1 MQQHLEGDIGVPAYT
16 YDDEPKKRYSLIQH
30 PGDQQQQLIEELK
43 QQQQYGVA
51 IISNDGRTLSPY
63 ESWSAS
69 QLLHEHE
76 VRRHSPH
83 DESMHHHMQQGTVD
97 HYGVIIP
104 PPVPPLPAYGSQN
117 VYGSTIYGTQPV
129 LPAYHPQPPPQFNVS
144 LQGSMS
150 SVNSAEKKRRNV
162 TMV

>member
-1 MQQHLEGDIGVPAYT
+1 MDGDIGVPAYP

-30 PGDQQQQLIEELK
+30 PTEQQLIEELK
-43 QQQQYGVA
+43 HQQQQQQQYGVS
-51 IISNDGRTLSPY
+51 IISSEGRTLSPY

-76 VRRHSPH
+76 IRRHSPQ
-83 DESMHHHMQQGTVD
+83 DEQMHHHMQQGTVD
-97 HYGVIIP
+97 HYGVLIP
-104 PPVPPLPAYGSQN
+104 PPVPPLPAYGAQN
-117 VYGSTIYGTQPV
+117 VYGTTMYGPQPV

-144 LQGSMS
+144 LQGSIS
-150 SVNSAEKKRRNV
+150 SMNSAEKKIRNV

>member
-1 MQQHLEGDIGVPAYT
+1 M
-16 YDDEPKKRYSLIQH
+16 
-30 PGDQQQQLIEELK
+30 
-43 QQQQYGVA
+43 
-51 IISNDGRTLSPY
+51 
-63 ESWSAS
+63 
-69 QLLHEHE
+69 LHEHE
-76 VRRHSPH
+76 IRRHSPH
-83 DESMHHHMQQGTVD
+83 GDESMHHHLQQGTVD

-117 VYGSTIYGTQPV
+117 VYGTTIYGGQPV